1 MVDAPDGSWWFYHFQ
16 ETPVLGRVV
25 HLQPAR
31 WEADWPLMGSDYDRN
46 GIGEPVH
53 TWQKPIMQTSGDY
66 QLLTDDDFDGP
77 SLGLQWQWNHNPK
90 DSHWTLKERKG
101 WLTLKAL
108 PADSLKTSRNMLTQ
122 KVIGYQSES
131 TTLLTTQGDC
141 FAGLFCF
148 GKEFRGIG
156 LCKEGVFIES
166 HGKRQ
171 LIVKGKFA
179 QLWLRVSNDCT
190 ANRHQF
196 SYSTDGQHYTK
207 ISDAFPMLSGYWKGI
222 RVGLFCYGN
231 SGKAQFDWFT
241 QKYQ

>member
-1 MVDAPDGSWWFYHFQ
+1 
-16 ETPVLGRVV
+16 
-25 HLQPAR
+25 
-31 WEADWPLMGSDYDRN
+31 MGLDYDHN
-46 GIGEPVH
+46 GVGEPVH
-53 TWQKPIMQTSGDY
+53 MWQKPIMQTSSDY
-66 QLLTDDDFDGP
+66 QLQTDDDFLGP
-77 SLGLQWQWNHNPK
+77 ALGLQWQWNHNPEN
-90 DSHWTLKERKG
+90 SHWTLKERNG

-108 PADSLKTSRNMLTQ
+108 PADSLKASRNMLTQ

-141 FAGLFCF
+141 YAGLFCS
-148 GKEFRGIG
+148 GKEFRSIG
-156 LCKEGVFIES
+156 LCKEGVFVES

-171 LIVKGKFA
+171 LVAKGKFA
-179 QLWLRVSNDCT
+179 RLWLRVSNDCT

>member
-1 MVDAPDGSWWFYHFQ
+1 
-16 ETPVLGRVV
+16 
-25 HLQPAR
+25 
-31 WEADWPLMGSDYDRN
+31 
-46 GIGEPVH
+46 
-53 TWQKPIMQTSGDY
+53 
-66 QLLTDDDFDGP
+66 
-77 SLGLQWQWNHNPK
+77 
-90 DSHWTLKERKG
+90 
-101 WLTLKAL
+101 
-108 PADSLKTSRNMLTQ
+108 MLTQ

-131 TTLLTTQGDC
+131 TTLLTAQGDC
-141 FAGLFCF
+141 YAGLFCS

-171 LIVKGKFA
+171 IVVKGKFA

-190 ANRHQF
+190 ANKHQF

-207 ISDAFPMLSGYWKGI
+207 IADAFPMRSGYWKGI

-231 SGKAQFDWFT
+231 SGKAQFNWFT